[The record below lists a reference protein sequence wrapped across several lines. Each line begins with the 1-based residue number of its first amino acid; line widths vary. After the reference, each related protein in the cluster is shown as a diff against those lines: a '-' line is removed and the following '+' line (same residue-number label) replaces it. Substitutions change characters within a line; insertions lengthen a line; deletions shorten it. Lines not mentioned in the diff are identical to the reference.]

1 MDLQALDDTERT
13 EAKFGPEH
21 REIFVEKGGRPA
33 NLGEDEDDDLKD
45 DEQTVEDGPECT
57 GRLVGHRA
65 VTASQKRHTSARDRQ
80 HERGC
85 GMVMQ
90 EWKTRTQ
97 CTHNSSNYSSNS
109 TNRPCPPQ

>member
-65 VTASQKRHTSARDRQ
+65 VTASQKRH
-80 HERGC
+80 
-85 GMVMQ
+85 V
-90 EWKTRTQ
+90 
-97 CTHNSSNYSSNS
+97 
-109 TNRPCPPQ
+109 